1 MRSRPPFFLSMAA
14 LLTFLVGLVISAIL
28 FASVRRLEHDKV
40 DIDFQQRAKVRVA
53 AVQQGL
59 DSSMRVLA
67 DINLLFS
74 TFETVSRDQFKWFTA
89 SLLARNPYIQA
100 FNFHRIIPDSERAAY
115 EEAMRKTVPGFTITE
130 LQNGVR
136 VPAQQRPSYR
146 IVDYIE
152 PLKGN
157 EAALGFDAG
166 SYGFQDAAMRR
177 AVDTGQPSATG
188 PLHLM
193 QEREGQHGIIVL
205 MPVYRFGVALTD
217 VAARRAAVIGDTA
230 AVFRGTDMIAKS
242 LTADGLLMV
251 SGPDVDIDI
260 SVYASSSP
268 SDALLIFRKGS
279 APLAM
284 KNLPFSLPGWLLY
297 DQPAPYSHA
306 FDVAGQSWHMVVSTA
321 PEFFVKKNSS
331 ALWAFL
337 AGLLF
342 SAGAAIYLQTVV
354 GRSHRIQLV
363 VDERTAQLRA
373 VNQDLIAD
381 IAARKRTEQAL
392 QLRERAIEASANAI
406 VITNAEA
413 PHYLIEYVNPAFE
426 RITGY
431 TEAEAVGRDSCFLWG
446 EDVDQAGINEIRAAV
461 AEQREGHA
469 VLRNYRKDG
478 TLFWSDTYIA
488 PVRDED
494 GIVRHFV
501 SAQYDITATKRYES
515 ELEFQTNRDA
525 LTGLANRNLLRDRLS
540 QAISYAH
547 RYGHPIW
554 VVFVDLDRFKFV
566 NDTLGHQAG
575 DLLLKAVSGRLQGA
589 VRETD
594 TISRMGGD
602 EFVLILPERTDAGLS
617 TGIVKRIMDA
627 VSQPLSIE
635 GHEFFI
641 STSIGV
647 AVYPADGETPEELIK
662 HADIAMYRAKETGR
676 NNFQFYTPAMNER
689 ALERLRI
696 EGDLRNALERE
707 EFVLH
712 YQPQVDLHT
721 REIVGAEALIRWQH
735 PELGMVPPA
744 RFIGLA
750 EETGL
755 IVPIGA
761 WVIRTACMQNKAWQ
775 LSGLGHLR
783 VSVNLSARQFAQH
796 DLVESVAQA
805 LNEAQLEPQYLE
817 IELTESLV
825 MADVDR
831 AIGILRELKALG
843 VKLSVDDFGT
853 GYSSL
858 SYLKRFPIDVLKIDR
873 SFVNDITVDP
883 DDAAI
888 VASIIS
894 LAHSLRLQV
903 IAEGVET
910 EAQLAYLREH
920 HCDQIQG
927 YFFSR
932 PVTPDAFARMLEE
945 GKCLQSETTGTLI

>member
-1 MRSRPPFFLSMAA
+1 MRSRPHSPLSLAA
-14 LLTFLVGLVISAIL
+14 FLTFLLGLIITSAL
-28 FASVRRLEHDKV
+28 FAAVRRLEHDKV

-59 DSSMRVLA
+59 DSSLRVLV
-67 DINLLFS
+67 DINQLFA
-74 TFETVSRDQFKWFTA
+74 TFETVSREQFKLFTEP
-89 SLLARNPYIQA
+89 LLARNPYIQA
-100 FNFHRIIPDSERAAY
+100 FNFHRIVPARQRPAY
-115 EEAMRKTVPGFTITE
+115 EAAMRADFPGFTITE
-130 LQNGVR
+130 LANGRR
-136 VPAQQRPSYR
+136 VVAAERPSYR
-146 IVDYIE
+146 VVDYVE
-152 PLKGN
+152 PMKDN
-157 EAALGFDAG
+157 AAALGFDAD
-166 SYGFQDAAMRR
+166 SYGLQQVAMQR
-177 AVDTGQPSATG
+177 ATDTGQASATG
-188 PLHLM
+188 LLPLM
-193 QEREGQHGIIVL
+193 QEREAQRGIIVL
-205 MPVYRFGVALTD
+205 MPVYQIGASLKD
-217 VAARRAAVIGDTA
+217 IAARRAAVIGDTA
-230 AVFRGTDMIAKS
+230 AVFRSSDLIAKS
-242 LTADGLLMV
+242 LTADGFLLA
-251 SGPDVDIDI
+251 SDPDFDINI
-260 SVYASSSP
+260 SVYASTAP
-268 SDALLIFRKGS
+268 SEATLVFRKGDV
-279 APLAM
+279 PV
-284 KNLPFSLPGWLLY
+284 KTPTVIPGWLFY
-297 DQPAPYSHA
+297 DQPSPYRHD
-306 FDVAGQSWHMVVSTA
+306 FDVAGQPWHMVVST
-321 PEFFVKKNSS
+321 PSTFFLRKSSS
-331 ALWAFL
+331 ALWAFV

-342 SAGAAIYLQTVV
+342 SAGAAAYLQTVI
-354 GRSHRIQLV
+354 GRSRRVQML
-363 VDERTAQLRA
+363 VDERTAQLQA

-381 IAARKRTEQAL
+381 IAARKRAEHAL

-406 VITNAEA
+406 IITSSVA
-413 PHYLIEYVNPAFE
+413 PHYPIEYVNPAFE

-431 TEAEAVGRDSCFLWG
+431 SPEEIIGRNLCFLWG
-446 EDVDQAGINEIRAAV
+446 KDVDQPGIEEIRVTAL
-461 AEQREGHA
+461 EEREGHA

-478 TLFWSDTYIA
+478 TLFWSDLYIA
-488 PVRDED
+488 PVRDQS
-494 GIVRHFV
+494 GVVSHFV
-501 SAQYDITATKRYES
+501 VAQYDITATKRYES

-525 LTGLANRNLLRDRLS
+525 LTGLANRNLLRDRLG

-547 RYGHPIW
+547 RYNHPIW

-575 DLLLKAVSGRLQGA
+575 DILLRAVSNRLQAA

-594 TISRMGGD
+594 TVSRMGGD
-602 EFVLILPERTDAGLS
+602 EFVLILPERTDAGL
-617 TGIVKRIMDA
+617 TTNIVRRIMDA
-627 VSQPLSIE
+627 VAQPLRVE
-635 GHEFFI
+635 GHEFFV

-647 AVYPADGETPEELIK
+647 AVYPADGSTPEELIK

-689 ALERLRI
+689 AMERLRI
-696 EGDLRNALERE
+696 EGDLRTALERG
-707 EFVLH
+707 EFILH

-721 REIVGAEALIRWQH
+721 GEIVGVEALIRWQH

-744 RFIGLA
+744 RFIALA

-775 LSGLGHLR
+775 SSGFGHLR
-783 VSVNLSARQFAQH
+783 MSVNLSARQFAQH
-796 DLVESVAQA
+796 DLVLSVAQA
-805 LNEAQLEPQYLE
+805 LNEAQLAPEFFE

-831 AIGILRELKALG
+831 AICILRELKALG

-873 SFVNDITVDP
+873 SFVNDITIDP

-910 EAQLAYLREH
+910 EAQLAFLREH
-920 HCDQIQG
+920 DCDQIQG

-932 PVTPDAFARMLEE
+932 PVGAEAFSKMLEE
-945 GKCLQSETTGTLI
+945 KKRLQLEITVR

>member
-1 MRSRPPFFLSMAA
+1 MAA
-14 LLTFLVGLVISAIL
+14 LLTLLLGLLISAVL
-28 FASVRRLEHDKV
+28 FAAVRRLEHDKV
-40 DIDFQQRAKVRVA
+40 DIDFQQRAKVHVA
-53 AVQQGL
+53 AVLQGI
-59 DSSMRVLA
+59 DSSIRVLT
-67 DINLLFS
+67 DINQLFT

-89 SLLARNPYIQA
+89 PLLARNPYIQA
-100 FNFHRIIPDSERAAY
+100 FNFHRIVSGQERPAY
-115 EEAMRKTVPGFTITE
+115 EAAMRTQFPDFNITE
-130 LQNGVR
+130 LENGVR
-136 VPAQQRPSYR
+136 VPAKSRPAYR
-146 IVDYIE
+146 VVDYIE
-152 PLKGN
+152 PMKGN
-157 EAALGFDAG
+157 EAALGFDAD
-166 SYGFQDAAMRR
+166 SYGFQAEAMRR
-177 AVDTGQPSATG
+177 AIDTGKPSATG
-188 PLHLM
+188 LLRLM
-193 QEREGQHGIIVL
+193 QEREAQHGIIVL
-205 MPVYRFGVALTD
+205 MPVYRFGAALTD

-230 AVFRGTDMIAKS
+230 AVFRGGDIIAKS
-242 LTADGLLMV
+242 LMADDLLLV
-251 SGPDVDIDI
+251 PDPELAIDI
-260 SVYASSSP
+260 SVYAGTVSS
-268 SDALLIFRKGS
+268 AATLIFRKGEPPS
-279 APLAM
+279 PARKLPL
-284 KNLPFSLPGWLLY
+284 SLPGWLFY
-297 DQPAPYSHA
+297 DQPVPYRHE
-306 FDVAGQSWHMVVSTA
+306 FDVAGQPWHMVVSTA
-321 PEFFVKKNSS
+321 PELFFRKNSS

-342 SAGAAIYLQTVV
+342 SAGAAIYLQTVI
-354 GRSHRIQLV
+354 GRSRRVQLL
-363 VDERTAQLRA
+363 VDERTAQLRI

-381 IAARKRTEQAL
+381 IAARKRAEQAL

-406 VITNAEA
+406 IITNAEP

-431 TEAEAVGRDSCFLWG
+431 AAAEAVGRDSCFMWG
-446 EDVDQAGINEIRAAV
+446 EDVDQPGVEEIRAAV
-461 AEQREGHA
+461 AEHREGHA

-478 TLFWSDTYIA
+478 TLFWSDVYIA
-488 PVRDED
+488 PVRDEE

-501 SAQYDITATKRYES
+501 SAQYDVTATKRYES

-525 LTGLANRNLLRDRLS
+525 LTGLANRGLLRDRLS

-575 DLLLKAVSGRLQGA
+575 DLLLKAVAGRLQNS
-589 VRETD
+589 VRVTD

-627 VSQPLSIE
+627 VAQPLTIE

-647 AVYPADGETPEELIK
+647 AVYPADGETPEELVK

-689 ALERLRI
+689 AMERLRI

-721 REIVGAEALIRWQH
+721 REIVGIEALIRWQH

-755 IVPIGA
+755 ILPIGA

-775 LSGLGHLR
+775 LSGLGKLR

-796 DLVESVAQA
+796 DLVASVAQA

-843 VKLSVDDFGT
+843 VKLSIDDFGT

-910 EAQLAYLREH
+910 EAQLTYLQQH
-920 HCDQIQG
+920 QCDQIQG
-927 YFFSR
+927 YYFSR
-932 PVTPDAFARMLEE
+932 PVTAEAFAQMRRD
-945 GKCLQSETTGTLI
+945 GKCLQVESMGTLI

>member
-1 MRSRPPFFLSMAA
+1 
-14 LLTFLVGLVISAIL
+14 
-28 FASVRRLEHDKV
+28 
-40 DIDFQQRAKVRVA
+40 
-53 AVQQGL
+53 
-59 DSSMRVLA
+59 
-67 DINLLFS
+67 
-74 TFETVSRDQFKWFTA
+74 
-89 SLLARNPYIQA
+89 
-100 FNFHRIIPDSERAAY
+100 
-115 EEAMRKTVPGFTITE
+115 
-130 LQNGVR
+130 
-136 VPAQQRPSYR
+136 
-146 IVDYIE
+146 
-152 PLKGN
+152 
-157 EAALGFDAG
+157 
-166 SYGFQDAAMRR
+166 
-177 AVDTGQPSATG
+177 
-188 PLHLM
+188 
-193 QEREGQHGIIVL
+193 
-205 MPVYRFGVALTD
+205 
-217 VAARRAAVIGDTA
+217 
-230 AVFRGTDMIAKS
+230 
-242 LTADGLLMV
+242 
-251 SGPDVDIDI
+251 
-260 SVYASSSP
+260 
-268 SDALLIFRKGS
+268 
-279 APLAM
+279 
-284 KNLPFSLPGWLLY
+284 
-297 DQPAPYSHA
+297 
-306 FDVAGQSWHMVVSTA
+306 
-321 PEFFVKKNSS
+321 
-331 ALWAFL
+331 
-337 AGLLF
+337 
-342 SAGAAIYLQTVV
+342 
-354 GRSHRIQLV
+354 
-363 VDERTAQLRA
+363 

-381 IAARKRTEQAL
+381 IAARKRAEQAL

-406 VITNAEA
+406 IITNAEA

-431 TEAEAVGRDSCFLWG
+431 AAAEAVGRDSCFMWG
-446 EDVDQAGINEIRAAV
+446 EDVDQPGVEEIRAAV

-478 TLFWSDTYIA
+478 TLFWSDVYIA
-488 PVRDED
+488 PVRDEE

-501 SAQYDITATKRYES
+501 SAQYDVTATKRYES

-525 LTGLANRNLLRDRLS
+525 LTGLANRGLLRDRLS
-540 QAISYAH
+540 QAISYAN
-547 RYGHPIW
+547 RYSHPIW

-575 DLLLKAVSGRLQGA
+575 DLLLKAVSARLQNA

-617 TGIVKRIMDA
+617 TSIVKRIMDA
-627 VSQPLSIE
+627 VAQPLTIE

-721 REIVGAEALIRWQH
+721 REIVGVEALIRWQH

-761 WVIRTACMQNKAWQ
+761 WVIRNACLQNKAWQ
-775 LSGLGHLR
+775 LSGLGNLR

-805 LNEAQLEPQYLE
+805 LNEAQLEPEYLE

-843 VKLSVDDFGT
+843 VKLSIDDFGT

-910 EAQLAYLREH
+910 EAQLTYLQQH
-920 HCDQIQG
+920 QCDQIQG

-932 PVTPDAFARMLEE
+932 PVTAEAFAQMRRE
-945 GKCLQSETTGTLI
+945 GKCLQVETMGTLL